1 MTDTPLKDRVPT
13 PEKLEREARR
23 LARVRHLK
31 VVPDGEAKR
40 PEVVSLPQRFEPDP
54 KQAA

>member
-1 MTDTPLKDRVPT
+1 MTDTPLKARVPT